1 MLRSRPISRH
11 AVDGNPAT
19 LTGDRYQQCGQDR
32 SRPGDLGT
40 GHEAPEPGDRHVP
53 CSVARVPRRRLRVLH
68 AAPYLWSGAGS
79 VITRLIESQV
89 EHHDVALITSPAA
102 GDLRNWPMYERRVA
116 KTGVL
121 RRRIDLFHRDS
132 ESLWTAVQQM
142 RAAIDEFEPDI
153 LHTHAG
159 TPTAVAVLARAGSS
173 RASLPLTSHF
183 YSWGVGR
190 PAWMNDMDLWAFGQ
204 ADAVVC
210 SALAYRNILKRG
222 GVSPRRLRLIPWGLA
237 VPDAVARPRVVT
249 RAPVIGTLGRI
260 ERRKGQLDLV
270 HAFARL
276 RRRWPDA
283 TLDIVG
289 PVAEESYASSIRAA
303 IKRHHLDGCVRLR
316 GHVADPRKYLS
327 RWAAYVSLSS
337 DEGQGL
343 AVLEA
348 MAIGIPVVALGVA
361 GIEDYLSHE
370 RNGLVARTRSD
381 RDVAKLVDR
390 LIGDHSL
397 AARLAA
403 SAQRVVRRR
412 FSWERTIAE
421 IEASYRTLFAA

>member
-1 MLRSRPISRH
+1 
-11 AVDGNPAT
+11 
-19 LTGDRYQQCGQDR
+19 
-32 SRPGDLGT
+32 
-40 GHEAPEPGDRHVP
+40 
-53 CSVARVPRRRLRVLH
+53 
-68 AAPYLWSGAGS
+68 LWSGAGS

-102 GDLRNWPMYERRVA
+102 GDLRNWPAYDRRVA
-116 KTGVL
+116 KSGAR

-132 ESLWTAVQQM
+132 ESLWAAVQQM
-142 RAAIDEFEPDI
+142 RAAIDELEPDI

-173 RASLPLTSHF
+173 RASVPLVSHF

-190 PAWMNDMDLWAFGQ
+190 PTWMNEMDLWAFGE
-204 ADAVVC
+204 ADRVVC
-210 SALAYRNILKRG
+210 SAIAYRDILKSG
-222 GVSPRRLRLIPWGLA
+222 GIPARRLRLIPWGLS

-276 RRRWPDA
+276 RRRWPNA
-283 TLDIVG
+283 RLDIVG
-289 PVAEESYASSIRAA
+289 PVAEESYAASIQAA
-303 IKRHHLDGCVRLR
+303 IRRHRLDDSARLT
-316 GHVADPRKYLS
+316 GHVADPGKYLS

-348 MAIGIPVVALGVA
+348 MASGVPVVALGVA

-390 LIGDHSL
+390 LLGDHSL
-397 AARLAA
+397 ATRLAA

-412 FSWERTIAE
+412 FSWDRTIAE
-421 IEASYRTLFAA
+421 IEAGYCTLFAA